1 MDKNDAVVRSVAA
14 QAGPRSRFLLPSD
27 SDELLGITLALAGEV
42 TTLYERLDTLERV
55 IEQELA
61 LSREKL
67 DGYEPTQ
74 ADLAE
79 RGRWHEAF
87 VNRLMRSLTQELARI
102 KAQDGPPIPQGS
114 GGE

>member
-55 IEQELA
+55 IEQELG
-61 LSREKL
+61 LPRDRL
-67 DGYEPTQ
+67 DGFTATP

-79 RGRWHEAF
+79 RSRWHDAF

-102 KAQDGPPIPQGS
+102 KAEDGPPIPQTS